1 MVKTTG
7 VTQPTDKVRLG
18 RFTECDQP
26 HNSIVLNASNAK
38 IDNIEHSGFYVTPIR
53 QANCSNLLAYNSTT
67 KEIIDVGGQKLK
79 ISSLEV
85 ENLDVVNSNT
95 VHNYYV
101 DNPIFD
107 IARGNT
113 HNLEDVGIVMHR
125 SGGNVDIKF
134 SEKDNHLSVNKDL
147 AVGGVVKAKIFEGDA
162 GLLSNVQFNFEVGD
176 TFENL
181 NVTKELRA
189 DGGLL
194 SNISIQQLKDL
205 EGATLN
211 LGAAYVD
218 GPIQSKKAIMSHT
231 SVIAPVFKGDGSE
244 LEGVALK
251 QDLQESLGRIE
262 KIEKVLPTIKVLETN
277 VCKVEKEIPKIQPLQ
292 ERVTL
297 IENNLTE
304 IKPVDGRIEALE
316 KYNTYVHEKIQKFQ
330 NVESEIK
337 NIKPTIPD
345 VSQITHDVSVMK
357 NEIPKIPK
365 LEEKFEKFEKV
376 FPKIKSIETSIFSVN
391 GELGK
396 IPNLDQRLGKVE
408 TTTVRTEDFKS
419 VKKIVD
425 DLNMNIPRRINIAI
439 KNASDHLS
447 DLDKQ
452 ILRFGPLESLVSNVH
467 GTEGDILV
475 IKEELPKLDE
485 RVKELEEYVPPPPTL
500 QSVTSCES
508 NTVCTVTLENPKLSL
523 TTFGNVG
530 LGTTDASSRLTIKSQ
545 PDITSVIGEVDAIKI
560 NDLAQINAY
569 TKANNGLS
577 TGKAGGLVFKT
588 KRPKGILEPSMTI
601 DGNGSVTIGGAVPNP
616 SAILTL
622 NSTTRGLL
630 LPRMTTEQIEN
641 IKKPEPGLMV
651 YDTEKDTFV
660 GYRKTGWTELC

>member
-53 QANCSNLLAYNSTT
+53 NANCSNLLAYNSTT

-95 VHNYYV
+95 VHNYYI
-101 DNPIFD
+101 DNPVFD

-134 SEKDNHLSVNKDL
+134 SEKDNHLSLNKDL
-147 AVGGVVKAKIFEGDA
+147 SVDGTVKAKIFEGDA
-162 GLLSNVQFNFEVGD
+162 GLLSNVQFNFEIGD

-205 EGATLN
+205 DGASLN
-211 LGAAYVD
+211 LSAAYVD
-218 GPIQSKKAIMSHT
+218 GPIQSKKTIMSHT
-231 SVIAPVFKGDGSE
+231 SVIAPTFKGDGTQ
-244 LEGVALK
+244 LEGVALEK
-251 QDLQESLGRIE
+251 DLQESFGRIE
-262 KIEKVLPTIKVLETN
+262 KIEKVLPTIKVLETSVQKIPN
-277 VCKVEKEIPKIQPLQ
+277 IEPLEERITLVEN
-292 ERVTL
+292 TL
-297 IENNLTE
+297 TNFN
-304 IKPVDGRIEALE
+304 PNDSRIESLE
-316 KYNTYVHEKIQKFQ
+316 KYNSYVHEKIQKIQ
-330 NVESEIK
+330 NIEK
-337 NIKPTIPD
+337 DLKTLKPTIPD
-345 VSQITHDVSVMK
+345 ISEITQNVTNIK
-357 NEIPKIPK
+357 NEIPKIPE
-365 LEEKFEKFEKV
+365 LEEKFKNFEKV
-376 FPKIKSIETSIFSVN
+376 FPKIKSIENSIFSVN
-391 GELGK
+391 DKLVK
-396 IPNLDQRLGKVE
+396 IPNLDQRLGKIE
-408 TTTVRTEDFKS
+408 SSTVKTEDFKS

-425 DLNMNIPRRINIAI
+425 DLNTNIPKRINTAI
-439 KNASDHLS
+439 KNASDHLEN
-447 DLDKQ
+447 LDKQ
-452 ILRFGPLESLVSNVH
+452 ILRFGPLESLVSNIH
-467 GTEGDILV
+467 DAEENIFV
-475 IKEELPKLDE
+475 IKEGLPKLDE
-485 RVKELEEYVPPPPTL
+485 RITELEEYVPPPPTL

-508 NTVCTVTLENPKLSL
+508 NTVCTVTFENPKLSL
-523 TTFGNVG
+523 TTFGNIG
-530 LGTTDASSRLTIKSQ
+530 IGTDKASSRLTIKND
-545 PDITSVIGEVDAIKI
+545 PDITSVIGEVDAIKL

-601 DGNGSVTIGGAVPNP
+601 DGNGSVTIGGVVPSP

-630 LPRMTTEQIEN
+630 LPRMTTEQIDN
-641 IKKPEPGLMV
+641 IKNPEPGLMV
-651 YDTEKDTFV
+651 YDTDKDTFV

>member
-147 AVGGVVKAKIFEGDA
+147 AVDGCVKAKIFKGDA

-181 NVTKELRA
+181 NVTRELRA
-189 DGGLL
+189 DGSLL

-211 LGAAYVD
+211 LAAAYVD
-218 GPIQSKKAIMSHT
+218 GPIQSKKSIMSHT
-231 SVIAPVFKGDGSE
+231 SVIAPVFKGDGSQ

-251 QDLQESLGRIE
+251 QDLQESFGRIE

-277 VCKVEKEIPKIQPLQ
+277 VQKIPNIEPLEERITLVEN
-292 ERVTL
+292 TL
-297 IENNLTE
+297 TNFNPNDT
-304 IKPVDGRIEALE
+304 RIESLE
-316 KYNTYVHEKIQKFQ
+316 KYNSYVHEKIQKIQ
-330 NVESEIK
+330 NIEK
-337 NIKPTIPD
+337 DLKTLKPTIPD
-345 VSQITHDVSVMK
+345 ISQITQDVSNIK
-357 NEIPKIPK
+357 NEIPKIPE
-365 LEEKFEKFEKV
+365 LEEKFKKFEKV

-408 TTTVRTEDFKS
+408 STTVKTEDFQS
-419 VKKIVD
+419 VKNIVD
-425 DLNMNIPRRINIAI
+425 EMKVTIPKRINIAI
-439 KNASDHLS
+439 KNASDHLN
-447 DLDKQ
+447 DLDKH
-452 ILRFGPLESLVSNVH
+452 IPRFDPLESLVSNVH
-467 GTEGDILV
+467 GTERDILI

-485 RVKELEEYVPPPPTL
+485 RVTELEEYVPPPPTL

-508 NTVCTVTLENPKLSL
+508 NTVCTVTLENPGVSL

-530 LGTTDASSRLTIKSQ
+530 LGTTDASSRLTIQSQ

-577 TGKAGGLVFKT
+577 TGKAGGIVFKT

-601 DGNGSVTIGGAVPNP
+601 DGNGLITMGGTVPNA

-641 IKKPEPGLMV
+641 IKNPEPGLMV